1 MAVSNFGPHSVDVN
15 RPDRRRDGSLLSVD
29 ALKHAHTLAC
39 EIAELG
45 IGDLLD
51 LVWCQIERYRREL
64 SALPPPVLLE
74 PPELEA
80 QLAEEP
86 IAPLRGPRTARP
98 SAKGSAA
105 NGAISCDHRRRSETL
120 PRNSIDRRV

>member
-29 ALKHAHTLAC
+29 AFKHAHTLAC

-45 IGDLLD
+45 IGELLD

-98 SAKGSAA
+98 SATGSAV
-105 NGAISCDHRRRSETL
+105 NGAISSDHRRRSETL